1 MRLPDYD
8 SPSSLKAYLDNRGMA
23 MQKKFGQN
31 FLVNP
36 RARAKI
42 ADGSAVSEGM
52 KVWEIGPG
60 LGALTA
66 ELLKRGA
73 IMTVFEID
81 RGFILALEDIFSDEI
96 QNGRLKIVAGD
107 VLKTW
112 KEEYKRSGIPDRLCG
127 NLPYNIAAKI
137 IADTVSE
144 TVRFERC
151 VFTVQKEVARRMA
164 AKCGSADYSSFSVL
178 CRWAYDIQPLM
189 DLAGGSF
196 WPRPN
201 VDSQAVV
208 CTKKADFPGCKNPAE
223 FLKLQRNL
231 FSSRRK
237 TVKNN
242 LTALYGNTPAR
253 TTCATAEAVLKDA
266 GIDPQSRGEDLS
278 IEQICLLAD
287 ASYER
292 SAGAKPLN
300 RHTEV

>member
-1 MRLPDYD
+1 
-8 SPSSLKAYLDNRGMA
+8 MA

-36 RARAKI
+36 RARTKI
-42 ADGSAVSEGM
+42 AEGAAVKEGM

-66 ELLKRGA
+66 ELLKQGA
-73 IMTVFEID
+73 ILTVFEID
-81 RGFILALEDIFSDEI
+81 RGFILLLEEIFSDEI
-96 QNGRLKIVAGD
+96 QKGRLKIVAGD

-112 KEEYKRSGIPDRLCG
+112 KEEYRLSGPPDRLCG

-137 IADTVSE
+137 IADTVCE

-178 CRWAYDIQPLM
+178 CSWAYTIQPLM

-208 CTKKADFPGCKNPAE
+208 FTKKADFPGCKSPAE

-242 LTALYGNTPAR
+242 LTALYGS
-253 TTCATAEAVLKDA
+253 AEDAQAVLSTA
-266 GIDPQSRGEDLS
+266 GIDPKSRAEDLP
-278 IEQICLLAD
+278 IEKICLLAD
-287 ASYER
+287 ASCKIMQK
-292 SAGAKPLN
+292 SAVRNGGN
-300 RHTEV
+300 I

>member
-1 MRLPDYD
+1 MDYD
-8 SPSSLKAYLDNRGMA
+8 SPSFLKAYLDGRGMA

-42 ADGSAVSEGM
+42 ADSLCIKEGM
-52 KVWEIGPG
+52 HVWEIGPG

-66 ELLKRGA
+66 EIVRLGA
-73 IMTVFEID
+73 VLTVFEID
-81 RGFILALEDIFSDEI
+81 RGFVLALEDIFADEI
-96 QNGRLKIVAGD
+96 KAGRLKITSGD

-112 KEEYKRSGIPDRLCG
+112 KTEYGQSGPPALLCG

-137 IADTVSE
+137 IADTVCAG
-144 TVRFERC
+144 VRFERC
-151 VFTVQKEVARRMA
+151 VFTVQKEVAVRMN
-164 AKCGSADYSSFSVL
+164 AKSGTADYSSFSVL
-178 CRWAYDIQPLM
+178 CSWAYDIKPLM

-201 VDSQAVV
+201 VTSQAVV
-208 CTKKADFPGCKNPAE
+208 CTKKENFPACKDPAE

-242 LTALYGNTPAR
+242 LSALYGSPDA
-253 TTCATAEAVLKDA
+253 AEAVLKAA
-266 GIDPQSRGEDLS
+266 GIDARSRAEDLS
-278 IEQICLLAD
+278 IGQILLLAD
-287 ASYER
+287 ASYDYALEK
-292 SAGAKPLN
+292 AAAKN
-300 RHTEV
+300 SIEG